1 MIDKEN
7 QTPFYAM
14 GRFVALFNAY
24 SGEDNQTQ
32 IRRTCKIQDE
42 SPKFALLPLFK
53 KCLDLQLQKKCP
65 EILEV
70 VDMIQP
76 DDVPERFSLE
86 QLGQFQLGY
95 FHQLS
100 KIGADKQEWEEK
112 KLEKAETT

>member
-1 MIDKEN
+1 MINKEK

-14 GRFVALFNAY
+14 GRFVALFNAF
-24 SGEDNQTQ
+24 SGEDVSTQ
-32 IRRTCKIQDE
+32 LRRVSKIQDE
-42 SPKFALLPLFK
+42 SPQFALLPLFK

-95 FHQLS
+95 FHQQ
-100 KIGADKQEWEEK
+100 KVIYDDKPDKEEK
-112 KLEKAETT
+112 LETAEAE